1 MEELTL
7 NYEVNNI
14 YKLKSKEPKM
24 NNSRLIYLILLLPL
38 NVACAAT
45 PASSSNV
52 SDIEYRLPELKFDIK
67 AEYQLRAC
75 GVIEVQEGAEKK
87 VKSFIKLKSKAD
99 VSPQYV
105 NGSDTYIFSPST
117 TAALKKRSDHE
128 FSLSLRNNGTIESFN
143 STVTDKTGSIIGN
156 ALKFVSN
163 VLTLGFG
170 VFSDADAAAAKANKP
185 QSPCTEEIVDHLNE
199 AQKYVKAIKTHKET
213 LTGLLRKSTIS
224 ESEGKEI
231 TRLQTAIK
239 ALESELTSY
248 RMQHLTIKHTHTI
261 NPANLSDSNLLL
273 IPNKKLDKWLE
284 KSDAGLINLTTM
296 ELALSNKPAN
306 PRTTA
311 SPETTSLLIQKPVL
325 STYRLCRVE
334 CPKTL
339 THTAAPQEL
348 ARGQVQVPQWG
359 NQQLVNFKVKTFEKR
374 TVNMTFNEAGAVTK
388 LTWSK
393 PSQTDAAMSALAGIT
408 ESAAS
413 LIDTAKY
420 GRELAETR
428 SLKVETDLISQRNA
442 LKEAQNKQ
450 DALFSTEETED
461 PGPQTIQVIL
471 VSGDGS

>member
-1 MEELTL
+1 
-7 NYEVNNI
+7 
-14 YKLKSKEPKM
+14 M
-24 NNSRLIYLILLLPL
+24 NHSRLIYLTLLFSL

-52 SDIEYRLPELKFDIK
+52 GDIEYRLPELKFDIK

-75 GVIEVQEGAEKK
+75 GVIEVKEGNENN

-128 FSLSLRNNGTIESFN
+128 FSISLRNNGTIQSFN
-143 STVTDKTGSIIGN
+143 STVADKTGSIIGN
-156 ALKFVSN
+156 AIKFVSN

-170 VFSDADAAAAKANKP
+170 VFSDTAAVAAKANKP
-185 QSPCTEEIVDHLNE
+185 QSPCTEETVAHLNE
-199 AQKYVKAIKTHKET
+199 AQKYVMAINTHKDT
-213 LTGLLRKSTIS
+213 LTKLLRKSTIS
-224 ESEGKEI
+224 ESDGNEI
-231 TRLQTAIK
+231 SRLQTTIK

-248 RMQHLTIKHTHTI
+248 RMQHLTIKHTYTI
-261 NPANLSDSNLLL
+261 VPVNLGESNLLL
-273 IPNKKLDKWLE
+273 IPDKKLGKWLVE
-284 KSDAGLINLTTM
+284 SDAGLINLTTM
-296 ELALSNKPAN
+296 ELALSNKPES
-306 PRTTA
+306 PRTTV

-334 CPKTL
+334 CPSKF
-339 THTAAPQEL
+339 THVTSPEEL

-359 NQQLVNFKVKTFEKR
+359 NQQLVNFKMKTFEKR

-393 PSQTDAAMSALAGIT
+393 PSQADAAMSALAGISD
-408 ESAAS
+408 SAVS
-413 LIDTAKY
+413 FIDTAKY

-428 SLKVETDLISQRNA
+428 ALKVETDLISQRNA

-471 VSGDGS
+471 VAGDDS